1 MPISFIL
8 SGLLLLH
15 LLSDIRSFK
24 ISISRSLLYLFL
36 IFYLIGFFY
45 DSILIGKV
53 YYNLFQL
60 LSLLFLL
67 LFVIKNKMHLL
78 MRFIIFAIFCISIS
92 VRMDIDNFT
101 FAVFDIDILVSA
113 VYLFVLFG
121 FAFNVYSKRRKYVKK
136 NYFGSNAYN
145 VHFQFCR

>member
-24 ISISRSLLYLFL
+24 ISMSKILLYLFL
-36 IFYLIGFFY
+36 FFYLFSFFN

-60 LSLLFLL
+60 LSFLFLL
-67 LFVIKNKMHLL
+67 LFVIKNKMYLL
-78 MRFIIFAIFCISIS
+78 MRFIIFTIICISIS

-101 FAVFDIDILVSA
+101 FAVFDISILVTV
-113 VYLFVLFG
+113 VYLFVLFS
-121 FAFNVYSKRRKYVKK
+121 FAFNVYLKRGKYDKE
-136 NYFGSNAYN
+136 NYYASNAYN
-145 VHFQFCR
+145 VHFQFC